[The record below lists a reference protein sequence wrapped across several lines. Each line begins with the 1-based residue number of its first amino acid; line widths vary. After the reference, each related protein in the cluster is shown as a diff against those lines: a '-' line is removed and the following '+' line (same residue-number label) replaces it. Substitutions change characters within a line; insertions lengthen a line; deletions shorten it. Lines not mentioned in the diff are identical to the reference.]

1 MNCIFVTI
9 FNNEKYVEM
18 FYLFLESMLIFGNM
32 DDNTNLLVYTSTLF
46 MNIIKKNILF
56 NDKIFFEINDTYDTV
71 KLSLKSRFDIFNLP
85 SIVNYKKIFYLD
97 VDIII
102 KGNINKV
109 FNIVMIYY
117 MF

>member
-1 MNCIFVTI
+1 MV
-9 FNNEKYVEM
+9 
-18 FYLFLESMLIFGNM
+18 YLFLESMLIFGNM
-32 DDNTNLLVYTSTLF
+32 DDNTNILVYASTLF
-46 MNIIKKNILF
+46 MNMIKKHILLL
-56 NDKIFFEINDTYDTV
+56 NKICFEINDTYNTV